1 MSKTTKKKAT
11 TTKAKAKST
20 TSDVD
25 MKNLLGL
32 MQGMMGQ
39 QKPEP
44 ASHPAP
50 RAQVKDHGINSISE
64 VRDDMNMLS
73 SSLNGRMTQVEVKV
87 TAISESI
94 DEIKEMVR
102 IRNSKFDQ
110 DMQNC
115 IKHTN
120 EVVEEE
126 RSKRLKLLKA
136 LQKKLSDD
144 DVVIMER
151 VSKLKEEVT
160 KITAGLSSDINGTF
174 TELTKVKA
182 NVDSS

>member
-1 MSKTTKKKAT
+1 
-11 TTKAKAKST
+11 
-20 TSDVD
+20 
-25 MKNLLGL
+25 
-32 MQGMMGQ
+32 
-39 QKPEP
+39 
-44 ASHPAP
+44 
-50 RAQVKDHGINSISE
+50 
-64 VRDDMNMLS
+64 
-73 SSLNGRMTQVEVKV
+73 
-87 TAISESI
+87 
-94 DEIKEMVR
+94 
-102 IRNSKFDQ
+102 
-110 DMQNC
+110 MQNC

>member
-11 TTKAKAKST
+11 TTKPKAKST
-20 TSDVD
+20 GDAD

-32 MQGMMGQ
+32 MQGMMSQQ
-39 QKPEP
+39 QKAESAP
-44 ASHPAP
+44 PAP
-50 RAQVKDHGINSISE
+50 RTHIKEHGINSLSE
-64 VRDDMNMLS
+64 MRDDINMLS

-87 TAISESI
+87 ATISDSVE
-94 DEIKEMVR
+94 EIKDMMKA
-102 IRNSKFDQ
+102 RNAKFDQ
-110 DMQNC
+110 DMQSC
-115 IKHTN
+115 MKHTN
-120 EVVEEE
+120 DVVEEE
-126 RSKRLKLLKA
+126 RAKRLKLLKA

-174 TELTKVKA
+174 TELTKLKGITET
-182 NVDSS
+182 S